1 MLLGGTCC
9 SRALD
14 QGSVGRGML
23 GWEEGGFVGRG
34 DCREGVLV
42 RGVCVCHRHL
52 LRAAPGL
59 RYV

>member
-34 DCREGVLV
+34 DCFERVSLSGA
-42 RGVCVCHRHL
+42 CVYVIVTFFERR
-52 LRAAPGL
+52 RA
-59 RYV
+59 